1 MFVSPRNC
9 EFMRERKKE
18 AKDCSHAQ
26 GFCVCTFDLPQYV
39 LIHGMAVDYASFMAA
54 QRSSRFLPMSIGHC
68 DGGEMRCGVSI
79 DGNCFDENY
88 TLAAVAFVSTF
99 REWRECECRHVLRGN
114 RQTGELTQPICI
126 AIRTPT
132 SSIWDN
138 FIARRLACR

>member
-54 QRSSRFLPMSIGHC
+54 QRSSRFLPMSIGHSSVMEVKC
-68 DGGEMRCGVSI
+68 V
-79 DGNCFDENY
+79 
-88 TLAAVAFVSTF
+88 AAFQLTEV
-99 REWRECECRHVLRGN
+99 VLMKITR
-114 RQTGELTQPICI
+114 
-126 AIRTPT
+126 
-132 SSIWDN
+132 
-138 FIARRLACR
+138 